1 MAKIISVLIELNYDY
16 DTLRESADQDITVKD
31 FLSQFEDTVYE
42 DLHDLM
48 RGDRLTTWATITLKQ
63 EGN

>member
-16 DTLRESADQDITVKD
+16 DTLSESVDEDITVVD
-31 FLSQFEDTVYE
+31 FLDKFEDTVYQE
-42 DLHDLM
+42 LTDLM
-48 RGDRLTTWATITLKQ
+48 RGDRLPTWATITLKQ